1 MHAPPL
7 PRRPRHARRD
17 RSEPAATNPV
27 KTSTNAVWAQS
38 LAYAYLDGDWTA
50 EALIRRSALV
60 LGHTRPEMRRLA
72 RRVLRAY
79 PRPPLDR
86 PRELAA
92 WVAANDA
99 FRPAVAGA
107 RPSRWLPFQPA
118 MGHMPWP
125 VPAIPTAG
133 ELAHFLSVTV
143 NDLAWFADVRSLER
157 RVADDRLRNYRYR
170 WLRKAAGGL
179 RLIESPKQRLRE
191 IQRHL
196 LATILNRVPPHSA
209 AHGFVHGRSAITFAR
224 DHSGS
229 DVVIRLDLHDFFGSI
244 TAGRIYGVFR
254 TAGYPESVSH
264 TLTGLTTNV
273 APLAVWNEAPRPVQ
287 ASGALNEHFM
297 LGKRLAT
304 PHLPQGAPTSPALA
318 NLCAHGL
325 DRRLAG
331 LAESA
336 RLHYSRYA
344 DDLAFSGSPNRT
356 AVPRLIELI
365 RSIADEEGFRINE
378 SKTVVMGKGHR
389 QRLAGAVV
397 NVTPNVDRAA
407 YDRLRATL
415 HNVAIN
421 GLEAENRG
429 GHPRFAEHL
438 AGRVSWAA
446 SLNPNRERGLN
457 RLLRS
462 I

>member
-1 MHAPPL
+1 MTT
-7 PRRPRHARRD
+7 R
-17 RSEPAATNPV
+17 
-27 KTSTNAVWAQS
+27 AVWAQA
-38 LAYAYLDGDWTA
+38 LAYAYLDGEWSDR
-50 EALIRRSALV
+50 ALIERGALV
-60 LGHTRPEMRRLA
+60 LGHRRPEMRRLA

-79 PRPPLDR
+79 PRPPWDR

-92 WVAANDA
+92 WIAANDA
-99 FRPAVAGA
+99 FDPAITGA
-107 RPSRWLPFQPA
+107 RPRRWLPFQPA
-118 MGHMPWP
+118 MGLMPWP
-125 VPAIPTAG
+125 VPAIPTVG

-143 NDLAWFADVRSLER
+143 DDLAWFADVRSLER

-170 WLRKAAGGL
+170 WVRKATGGL

-209 AHGFVHGRSAITFAR
+209 AHGFVRGRSAITFAR

-229 DVVIRLDLHDFFGSI
+229 DIVIRLDLHDFFGSI
-244 TAGRIYGVFR
+244 TAGRVYGVFR

-264 TLTGLTTNV
+264 TLTGLVTNV
-273 APLAVWNEAPRPVQ
+273 VPLAVWSDAPTPLQ
-287 ASGALNEHFM
+287 TSGSTNEHFM
-297 LGKRLAT
+297 FGKRLAT

-336 RLHYSRYA
+336 GLRYSRYA
-344 DDLAFSGSPNRT
+344 DDLVFSGSPNR
-356 AVPRLIELI
+356 AAAPRLIELI
-365 RSIADEEGFRINE
+365 RSIAREEGFRVNE

-389 QRLAGAVV
+389 QRVAGVVV
-397 NVTPNVDRAA
+397 NRTPNVDRVT

-421 GLEAENRG
+421 GLEAENRTS
-429 GHPRFAEHL
+429 HPRFAEHL
-438 AGRVSWAA
+438 AGRVSWAV
-446 SLNPNRERGLN
+446 SLNPNRERGLS
-457 RLLRS
+457 RLLRD
-462 I
+462 IP

>member
-1 MHAPPL
+1 MTT
-7 PRRPRHARRD
+7 
-17 RSEPAATNPV
+17 RSA
-27 KTSTNAVWAQS
+27 WAQA
-38 LAYAYLDGDWTA
+38 LAYAYLDGEWGDR
-50 EALIRRSALV
+50 ALIERGALV
-60 LGHTRPEMRRLA
+60 LGHRRPEMRRLA

-79 PRPPLDR
+79 PRPPWDR

-92 WVAANDA
+92 WIAANDA
-99 FRPAVAGA
+99 FHLAIAGA
-107 RPSRWLPFQPA
+107 RLSRWLPFQPA

-125 VPAIPTAG
+125 VPAIPSVG
-133 ELAHFLSVTV
+133 ELAYFLNVTV

-157 RVADDRLRNYRYR
+157 RVVDERLRNYRYR
-170 WLRKAAGGL
+170 WVRKAGGGL

-196 LATILNRVPPHSA
+196 LATILNRMPPHSA
-209 AHGFVHGRSAITFAR
+209 AHGFVRGRSAITFAR

-229 DVVIRLDLHDFFGSI
+229 DLVIRLDLYDFFGSI

-254 TAGYPESVSH
+254 TAGYPESVAH
-264 TLTGLTTNV
+264 TLTGLATNV
-273 APLAVWNEAPRPVQ
+273 LPLAVWSEAPSPVQ
-287 ASGALNEHFM
+287 TSGPLHEHFM
-297 LGKRLAT
+297 FGKRLAT

-336 RLHYSRYA
+336 GLRYSRYA
-344 DDLAFSGSPNRT
+344 DDLAFSGSPNRAT
-356 AVPRLIELI
+356 VQRLIELI
-365 RSIADEEGFRINE
+365 RAIAHEEGFRVNE
-378 SKTVVMGKGHR
+378 SKTVVMGNGHR
-389 QRLAGAVV
+389 QRVAGVVV
-397 NVTPNVDRAA
+397 NRTPNVDRVA

-421 GLEAENRG
+421 GLDAENRN

-438 AGRVSWAA
+438 AGRVSWAV
-446 SLNPNRERGLN
+446 SLNPNRERALS
-457 RLLRS
+457 RLLES